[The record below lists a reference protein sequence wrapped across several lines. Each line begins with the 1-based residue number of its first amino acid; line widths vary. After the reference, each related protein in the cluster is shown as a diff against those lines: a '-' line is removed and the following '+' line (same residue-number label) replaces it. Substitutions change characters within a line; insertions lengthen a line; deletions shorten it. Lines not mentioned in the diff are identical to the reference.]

1 MMLLLSKFTLLFVI
15 IFALLFSP
23 TLSFAVIYE
32 EPQSIDI
39 RVLTLHYYLKNYD
52 SPLADHA
59 ELLIKLADK
68 YELDWMLIPSIAAV
82 ESNFGHKIP
91 GGRDPDYTSH
101 NAWGW
106 GVYGTKVTRFR
117 SWEEG
122 IDTVVRGVKLKFV
135 DIGLNTPKKMNVKY
149 SSNPDWYWQV
159 EFFMDEL
166 NSYAKKFNGKFGE
179 QIAQYNQSL
188 VEQKIQA
195 QDAKRYDLPPAQVNV
210 DQHRMSIL

>member
-1 MMLLLSKFTLLFVI
+1 MNFLSKLFIIFILTFTLI
-15 IFALLFSP
+15 FSP
-23 TLSFAVIYE
+23 SFINAQVYSD
-32 EPQSIDI
+32 PKSIDI

-59 ELLIKLADK
+59 ELLIKLSDK
-68 YELDWMLIPSIAAV
+68 YNLDWKLIPSIAAV

-106 GVYGTKVTRFR
+106 GVYGTKVTRFS

-159 EFFMDEL
+159 EFFIAEL
-166 NSYAKKFNGKFGE
+166 NAYAQAFDKKFGAQITTYNQNLVQQKVQEQEAKK
-179 QIAQYNQSL
+179 
-188 VEQKIQA
+188 
-195 QDAKRYDLPPAQVNV
+195 YDLPPAQVIV